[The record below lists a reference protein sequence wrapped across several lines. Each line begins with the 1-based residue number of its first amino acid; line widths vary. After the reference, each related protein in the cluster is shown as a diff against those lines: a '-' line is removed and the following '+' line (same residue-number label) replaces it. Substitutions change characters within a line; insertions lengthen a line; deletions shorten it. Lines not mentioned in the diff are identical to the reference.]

1 MNAITAVA
9 RSTTSG
15 RRAALALFAAGCLGA
30 ALVACGGSADAPPP
44 PESGSVVPQAVP
56 PNITL
61 QPVDV
66 SVTAGQPASFA
77 VAASGTS
84 PITYRWQRNGVDI
97 AGATSTTYALMTT
110 AVSDSGAVFH
120 VIATNVAGSATSSDA
135 TLTVTVA
142 APVLTITQQ
151 PADAS
156 VTAGA
161 SASFTAG
168 GTCSSGTLD
177 FQWQRRANS
186 DGTFSDIA
194 GATGATYAFS
204 TVTNDSGAQFR
215 ALLDC
220 SGQSST
226 PSSIA
231 TLTVTAP
238 SSVSLSLL
246 PMVGL
251 RTQAQISAT
260 VIDQESSGSFTF
272 VTFSRI
278 QRLSADLST
287 VTPVAGGNVS
297 GSADGP
303 AASASFN
310 SPNGLT
316 HDSAGNVYVADTN
329 NQTIRRIGTDGNV
342 TTLAGLAGSSGSAD
356 GTGSAARFTQPL
368 AIAMGPDGDL
378 YVADAGNFS
387 IRRVTTAGVVT
398 TYAGGTAGY
407 ADGPAL
413 GAQFRSLNAVATAAN
428 GDVLVA
434 DSGNARVRRILRSG
448 NGAGTVETLAGNGT
462 SYSQTPDG
470 SGPLAIIDPVGLVV
484 SGNTVTVSDA
494 NGLLRQ
500 IDLTSKDVST
510 MDGHYLP
517 PGYADGTFSTA
528 QLETGSTTGITTGPN
543 GGFMLAENQRALRLV
558 SAAGDVSTIAT
569 GLDATSAGTG
579 VLAQLPFVFGGDSQA
594 VTVDPSGNV
603 VIADDHS
610 KLVRRISPSGVVSL
624 AAGLVGSFQG
634 EVDGTGS
641 AAQFAR
647 LGQSILSDSTG
658 QLFVSDAASIR
669 RISPT
674 NVTTLLTGVRCC
686 AAPAGSGAIDGS
698 ATVAQFN
705 TVKGMALSPDGN
717 LYVADSGN
725 NAIRRVGRSGNVTT
739 YAGVFGQ
746 GTRVDGPIA
755 TARFIAPSDLALAA
769 DGTLYVVDA
778 GTIRTISADGATVA
792 SLSVGG
798 TNVTHI
804 VFDSAGTLYIGTST
818 QGLYSVAPGSSNA
831 AFVIGGGDGQ
841 GGPGAVV
848 LSPTPRLAG
857 VDSMAVLGPKQ
868 LVILSGG
875 LALVLTLP

>member
-1 MNAITAVA
+1 MNVISIFA
-9 RSTTSG
+9 RSTTFG
-15 RRAALALFAAGCLGA
+15 RRAALALLAAGCLGA

-44 PESGSVVPQAVP
+44 PESGPGVPQAVP
-56 PNITL
+56 PTITS
-61 QPVDV
+61 QPVNV
-66 SVTAGQPASFA
+66 SVTAGQTASFA
-77 VAASGTS
+77 VAASGTA
-84 PITYRWQRNGVDI
+84 PITYRWQRNGVDV
-97 AGATSTTYALMTT
+97 AGATSTTYALTTT
-110 AVSDSGAVFH
+110 AMSDSGAAFH
-120 VIATNVAGSATSSDA
+120 AIATNAAGSATSSDA

-142 APVLTITQQ
+142 APVLTITAQ
-151 PADAS
+151 PADAI
-156 VTAGA
+156 VVAGA
-161 SASFTAG
+161 PASFTVG

-186 DGTFSDIA
+186 ADTFSDIA
-194 GATGATYAFS
+194 GATAATYTFS
-204 TVTNDSGAQFR
+204 TVTGDSGAQFR
-215 ALLDC
+215 TVLDC
-220 SGQSST
+220 NGQSST
-226 PSSIA
+226 PSNVA

-238 SSVSLSLL
+238 SSVNLSLL
-246 PMVGL
+246 PIVGL

-260 VIDQESSGSFTF
+260 VIDQESSGSFAF
-272 VTFSRI
+272 VTFSRV

-287 VTPVAGGNVS
+287 VTPVAGGNVA

-310 SPNGLT
+310 RPNGLT
-316 HDSAGNVYVADTN
+316 HDGAGNIYVADTN
-329 NQTIRRIGTDGNV
+329 NQTIRRIGTDGSV
-342 TTLAGLAGSSGSAD
+342 TTVAGLAGSSGSTD
-356 GTGSAARFTQPL
+356 GSGSAARFNQPL

-407 ADGPAL
+407 ADGPAPV
-413 GAQFRSLNAVATAAN
+413 AQFGSVIAIATAAN

-434 DSGNARVRRILRSG
+434 DSANARVRRIIRSG
-448 NGAGTVETLAGNGT
+448 SGAGMVETLAGNGT
-462 SYSQTPDG
+462 FFSPTPDG

-484 SGNTVTVSDA
+484 RGNTLIVADA

-500 IDLTSKDVST
+500 VDLTTKYVST

-543 GGFMLAENQRALRLV
+543 SGFMLAENQRALRLV
-558 SAAGDVSTIAT
+558 SAAGDVSTVAT

-594 VTVDPSGNV
+594 VTVDSSGNV

-686 AAPAGSGAIDGS
+686 AAPAGSGAMDGS
-698 ATVAQFN
+698 AAVAQFN
-705 TVKGMALSPDGN
+705 TVKGMAISPIGN

-725 NAIRRVGRSGNVTT
+725 NAIRSVNRSGNVTT

-755 TARFIAPSDLALAA
+755 AARFIAPSDVAFAP
-769 DGTLYVVDA
+769 DGTLYVVDS
-778 GTIRTISADGATVA
+778 GIVRTISADGATVA
-792 SLSVGG
+792 SPGFGG

-818 QGLYSVAPGSSNA
+818 QGLYSLPPGSSNA
-831 AFVIGGGDGQ
+831 SLVIGGGDGQ
-841 GGPGAVV
+841 GGPGSVA